1 MDWKKKKNI
10 FILLAILGV
19 IMAAGA
25 IFYVKSKSE
34 TVASVNGEKI
44 TKTELYNL
52 MVKQNG
58 KEALNSLIAE
68 RIVAL
73 EAQKQKIAV
82 TDQEIQAELQKY
94 YNDYGGQDAFLQAL
108 TGSGFTVDDVKKDI
122 ALSLKIKK
130 LMEPRIAISDD
141 ELKAYFAEN
150 KASFAQEKQ
159 VKVSHILLD
168 SQEKADEIK
177 KRLVSGEDFA
187 KLAQENSTDTA
198 TRDGGGV
205 LGFIRKG
212 EMVKEFDTAAF
223 SLKVGQISDPV
234 KTEFGY
240 HLIKV
245 DEIKEAKEANFEQS
259 KPRIYEAVL
268 DQKIE
273 TEYNTWL
280 EEMYQQYKIENYLAP
295 K

>member
-1 MDWKKKKNI
+1 MKKKSNI
-10 FILLAILGV
+10 YILLSILAIILAV
-19 IMAAGA
+19 GA
-25 IFYVKSKSE
+25 IFYVKGKSE
-34 TVASVNGEKI
+34 TVASVNGDKI

-58 KEALNSLIAE
+58 KEALESLIAE
-68 RIVAL
+68 RIVNL

-108 TGSGFTVDDVKKDI
+108 TSSGFTLDDVKKDI
-122 ALSLKIKK
+122 ALSLKIRK
-130 LMEPRIAISDD
+130 LLEPRVAISDD
-141 ELKAYFAEN
+141 ELKAYFSEN

-168 SQEKADEIK
+168 TQEKANEIK
-177 KRLVSGEDFA
+177 KRLANGEDFA

-212 EMVKEFDTAAF
+212 EMVKEFDSAAF
-223 SLKVGQISDPV
+223 SLKVEQISDPV

-240 HLIKV
+240 HIIKV
-245 DEIKEAKEANFEQS
+245 LEIKEAQEASFDQS
-259 KPRIYEAVL
+259 KQQVYEAVL
-268 DQKIE
+268 EQKIE

-280 EEMYQQYKIENYLAP
+280 EEMQQQYKIEKFLAE

>member
-1 MDWKKKKNI
+1 MNWKKNNI
-10 FILLAILGV
+10 FILLAILV
-19 IMAAGA
+19 MILAVGA
-25 IFYVKSKSE
+25 IFYVKGKSE

-108 TGSGFTVDDVKKDI
+108 TSSGFTLDDVKKDI
-122 ALSLKIKK
+122 ALSMKIRK

-141 ELKAYFAEN
+141 ELKAYFADN

-168 SQEKADEIK
+168 TREKADEIR
-177 KRLVSGEDFA
+177 KRLVNGEDFA

-198 TRDGGGV
+198 TRDDGGE

-212 EMVKEFDTAAF
+212 EMVKEFEAAAF

-240 HLIKV
+240 HIIKV
-245 DEIKEAKEANFEQS
+245 LEIKEAREASFEQS
-259 KPRIYEAVL
+259 KDQVYEAVFE
-268 DQKIE
+268 QKVE

-280 EEMYQQYKIENYLAP
+280 EEMYQQYKIQNFLT
-295 K
+295 KK

>member
-1 MDWKKKKNI
+1 MNLKKKSNI
-10 FILLAILGV
+10 YILLSILAIILAV
-19 IMAAGA
+19 GA
-25 IFYVKSKSE
+25 IFYVKGKSE
-34 TVASVNGEKI
+34 TVASVNGDKI

-68 RIVAL
+68 RIVDL
-73 EAQKQKIAV
+73 EAQKRKIAV

-108 TGSGFTVDDVKKDI
+108 TSSGFTMDDVKKDI
-122 ALSLKIKK
+122 ALSMKIRK
-130 LMEPRIAISDD
+130 LMEPRVAISDD
-141 ELKAYFAEN
+141 ELKAYFEEN

-168 SQEKADEIK
+168 TKEKADEIK
-177 KRLVSGEDFA
+177 KRLANGEDFA

-198 TRDGGGV
+198 TRDGGGE

-245 DEIKEAKEANFEQS
+245 DEIKEAQEANFEQS
-259 KPRIYEAVL
+259 KPQIYEAVL
-268 DQKIE
+268 QQKIE
-273 TEYNTWL
+273 AEYNTWI
-280 EEMYQQYKIENYLAP
+280 EEMYQQYKIENSLAP